1 MPNGN
6 CQLLNDSS
14 AMISEEEARDT
25 ILRTISPLPV
35 MQVALA
41 DALDLFVA
49 RSVTAS
55 IALPTFDNSAMDGY
69 AVIAAC
75 ARKGARLNVIAEQ
88 PAGISRSLRVAASEA
103 VRIFTGAPMPMGAD
117 AVVMQEETT
126 RDGNSIIIEAE
137 NVAAGE
143 FVRKKGSDLAVDQQ
157 IVGVGERL
165 CPARLGLL
173 ASQGSAS
180 IDVCRRSSVAII
192 TTGDEIVAPGEQL
205 RPGEIFESNGLM
217 LAALAKRAGATVTMR
232 SHARDEFADL
242 CAALREGIKSD
253 ALIISGGVSVGERD
267 LVREALKEMGVQV
280 DLWRVKVKPGKPFL
294 FGRHAGCAI
303 FGLPGNPV
311 SAFVT
316 FMIFVRPALLRMMGA
331 NDAAL
336 RLHQVLAR
344 LDHDVV
350 GDEIRPHYLR
360 GRLVQGR
367 FAAVG
372 RQESHALFGLA
383 RANALLRVAPGENFA
398 AGSEATVLLIN

>member
-1 MPNGN
+1 
-6 CQLLNDSS
+6 
-14 AMISEEEARDT
+14 
-25 ILRTISPLPV
+25 
-35 MQVALA
+35 
-41 DALDLFVA
+41 
-49 RSVTAS
+49 
-55 IALPTFDNSAMDGY
+55 
-69 AVIAAC
+69 
-75 ARKGARLNVIAEQ
+75 
-88 PAGISRSLRVAASEA
+88 
-103 VRIFTGAPMPMGAD
+103 MPMGAD

-126 RDGNSIIIEAE
+126 RDGNYIIIEAE

-242 CAALREGIKSD
+242 CAPLREGIKSD

-398 AGSEATVLLIN
+398 